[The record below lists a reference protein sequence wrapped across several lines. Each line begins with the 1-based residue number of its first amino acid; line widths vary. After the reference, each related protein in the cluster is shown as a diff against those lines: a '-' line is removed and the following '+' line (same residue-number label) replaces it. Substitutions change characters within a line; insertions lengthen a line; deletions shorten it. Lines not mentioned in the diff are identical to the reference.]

1 MKKET
6 LSFSLGNISSKHIE
20 EALEFEAK
28 ASHPKKSFVH
38 WGALVAACFIF
49 LACLVPVM
57 HSLEW
62 NPPIAGTTTKYPSS
76 TPSQESTKNPSHTTA
91 PDATDDGQAPGATPP
106 LSVDYS
112 SIQAAHSALG
122 FSTLY
127 ENISLNV
134 SDQTNITIIY
144 QSDFSKP
151 DEETSLGTPR
161 EMLVQASYTTG
172 DIIDMVDYYIIF
184 GANSVDDSYIGG
196 YSEQGRRKE
205 IGGITVHYSAYE
217 SGSAVHAQAKFVYD
231 GNLYVIHVKTLGH
244 KYMGT
249 ENTPTISF
257 QTVPLFSYLDQIF
270 GLTEEND

>member
-1 MKKET
+1 MKKEK
-6 LSFSLGNISSKHIE
+6 LSMALGNISSRHIE
-20 EALEFEAK
+20 EALEFEAN
-28 ASHPKKSFVH
+28 ARSSKKSFVH

-57 HSLEW
+57 QSIEW
-62 NPPIAGTTTKYPSS
+62 NPPIAGTTTKHPSS
-76 TPSQESTKNPSHTTA
+76 TPSQESTKNPSQTT
-91 PDATDDGQAPGATPP
+91 DSDDGQTPGNTPP
-106 LSVDYS
+106 LSMDYS

-127 ENISLNV
+127 ENISLNG
-134 SDQTNITIIY
+134 SDQTNINIVY

-151 DEETSLGTPR
+151 DEEITLGTPR

-172 DIIDMVDYYIIF
+172 DIIDIVDYYIIF

-205 IGGITVHYSAYE
+205 VEGITVHYSVFE
-217 SGSAVHAQAKFVYD
+217 SGSAVHAHAKFVYE
-231 GNLYVIHVKTLGH
+231 GNLYVIHVKTLGR
-244 KYMGT
+244 KYVGT
-249 ENTPTISF
+249 ESAPTISF
-257 QTVPLFSYLDQIF
+257 QTAPLFSYLDQIF

>member
-28 ASHPKKSFVH
+28 ASPPKKSFVH

-57 HSLEW
+57 QSIKSDPLMG
-62 NPPIAGTTTKYPSS
+62 GTTSPLSS
-76 TPSQESTKNPSHTTA
+76 TPSQESMKDPSQTT
-91 PDATDDGQAPGATPP
+91 DSDNGQAPGNTPP
-106 LSVDYS
+106 LSMDYS

-127 ENISLNV
+127 ENISLNG
-134 SDQTNITIIY
+134 SDQTNINIIY

-151 DEETSLGTPR
+151 DEEITLGTPR
-161 EMLVQASYTTG
+161 EMLVQASYVTG

-217 SGSAVHAQAKFVYD
+217 SGSAVHAQAKFVYE
-231 GNLYVIHVKTLGH
+231 GNLYVIHVKTLGQ
-244 KYMGT
+244 KYMDT